1 MANVKEIQDRIKS
14 IQDTMKITNAMY
26 MISSSKMKKA
36 KKALSDTEP
45 YFFEMQSAIR
55 RILRHVPHIVV
66 TADKGLAGAYNH
78 NVIKM
83 AEEQLQWEGKHSLF
97 VLGEL
102 GRQYFSKKTLPDV
115 SVDMDFHYTVQ
126 KPSMHRARMI
136 GLRMVEEYLEGKL
149 DEIHV
154 IYTNMENAVTNETQ
168 TLQLLPLKKASF
180 HTELKMGIPADV
192 HHEEIMLVP
201 SADEVLNT
209 IVPNYVVGTI
219 YGCLVESYCSEQ
231 NARMTAMDAS
241 NRNASEM
248 LKALSIQYNRAR
260 QAAITQEIT
269 EVIAG
274 AKAQKNKH
282 K

>member
-1 MANVKEIQDRIKS
+1 
-14 IQDTMKITNAMY
+14 
-26 MISSSKMKKA
+26 
-36 KKALSDTEP
+36 
-45 YFFEMQSAIR
+45 
-55 RILRHVPHIVV
+55 
-66 TADKGLAGAYNH
+66 
-78 NVIKM
+78 
-83 AEEQLQWEGKHSLF
+83 
-97 VLGEL
+97 
-102 GRQYFSKKTLPDV
+102 
-115 SVDMDFHYTVQ
+115 
-126 KPSMHRARMI
+126 MI

-209 IVPNYVVGTI
+209 IIPNYVVGTI

>member
-1 MANVKEIQDRIKS
+1 M
-14 IQDTMKITNAMY
+14 
-26 MISSSKMKKA
+26 
-36 KKALSDTEP
+36 
-45 YFFEMQSAIR
+45 
-55 RILRHVPHIVV
+55 
-66 TADKGLAGAYNH
+66 AGAYNH

-115 SVDMDFHYTVQ
+115 SVDMDFHFTVQ

-209 IVPNYVVGTI
+209 IIPNYVVGTI